1 MNVRQRVR
9 YMVLVSIV
17 VLAIGGY
24 GAFWSV
30 QRVNQLRDLQLETQA
45 TVARTY
51 QLLVDTSQVSSTAE
65 RLQPFFQRWQDSIQA
80 TDDGIRTV
88 TEHPALQQVEIDED
102 GVDSVRIGWENA
114 SELFSEATT
123 QLEQI
128 LSGEIRGII
137 TPTGIDNMA
146 FQLRQID
153 SSANTSVQD
162 QELAFIRTL
171 QRRMHNATVS
181 LNYFVTENLQSL
193 VENIETDTQEAVQQT
208 VYFTSTAVALLVV
221 VAMAGL
227 ITGTRF
233 LDTANRTLEA
243 HVRERTRSIQSLLD
257 FSGQGFLSFGRDFRI
272 RPEYSRECETI
283 FGEEIAGR
291 DVAEILYDTTQDRQE
306 FRDALRLVFDGTS
319 HPSVVFEL
327 LDETVQVG
335 GRTVRLDFRQIDPE
349 TVMCSLQD
357 ITEQQQLEARISEQN
372 ELRETLLAVVEHHSD
387 FTGLMEE
394 AQSVFSSLENA
405 VADGVPDSDGDAF
418 EQLLRRLHTFKANA
432 GFLKLRRTAQTTH
445 ELEQSIA
452 DSALLSE
459 TPPIA
464 EGVAALQAAYDADI
478 AMIEEHLG
486 SDWVS
491 PDQTVIVPRHRID
504 ALRDAIEAAGPATP
518 AVNDRLRELTM
529 VPVGAMESR
538 ISTLVRDLAR
548 QRGKRA
554 AVVECEVGDVAVD
567 LDVYPVIVDS
577 VTHLVRNM
585 VDHGI
590 ERPRQREDSG
600 KPQEGRIRMRAREDG
615 GAIRIDLEDDG
626 AGIDLEAVKR
636 RAVEQNLIETD
647 AEVDAA
653 ELVRLIF
660 RDGFSTASS
669 VSAVSGR
676 GEGLPAVRESLHSVR
691 GKLTIGT
698 RRGRGTRFTI
708 TIPQPHTERIAV

>member
-1 MNVRQRVR
+1 
-9 YMVLVSIV
+9 MVLASMV

-30 QRVNQLRDLQLETQA
+30 QRVNRLRDLQLETQA
-45 TVARTY
+45 TVARAY
-51 QLLVDTSQVSSTAE
+51 QLLVDTSQVSGTAE
-65 RLQPFFQRWQDSIQA
+65 RLGPFFQSWQESLRA
-80 TDDGIRTV
+80 TGDGIRTV
-88 TEHPALQQVEIDED
+88 TEHPALVDVEIDD
-102 GVDSVRIGWENA
+102 SVDSVRIGWENA
-114 SELFSEATT
+114 SQLFAEATD
-123 QLEQI
+123 QLQQI
-128 LSGEIRGII
+128 LSGEISGII

-146 FQLRQID
+146 FQLRRVD
-153 SSANTSVQD
+153 SSANRSVRD
-162 QELAFIRTL
+162 QELTFVRTL

-193 VENIETDTQEAVQQT
+193 VDNIETDTQEAVQQT
-208 VYFTSTAVALLVV
+208 VFVTSMAVGLLVIA
-221 VAMAGL
+221 AMAGL
-227 ITGTRF
+227 LTGTRF
-233 LDTANRTLEA
+233 LDTANRTLEE

-257 FSGQGFLSFGRDFRI
+257 FSGQGFLSFGDDFRI
-272 RPEYSRECETI
+272 RPEYSRECESI
-283 FGEEIAGR
+283 FGQEISGH
-291 DVAEILYDTTQDRQE
+291 DVAEILYDSSRDQQE

-319 HPSVVFEL
+319 NPSVVFEL
-327 LDETVQVG
+327 LDETVRVG
-335 GRTVRLDFRQIDPE
+335 DRTVRLDFRQIDSE

-357 ITEQQQLEARISEQN
+357 ISEQQQLEAKITEQN

-387 FTGLMEE
+387 FIGLMEE
-394 AQSVFSSLENA
+394 AQSVFSSLGRA
-405 VADGVPDSDGDAF
+405 VADGVPASDGDAF

-432 GFLKLRRTAQTTH
+432 GFLKLHRTAQTAH
-445 ELEQSIA
+445 DLEQSIA

-464 EGVAALQAAYDADI
+464 EGVAALQAAYHEDI
-478 AMIEEHLG
+478 AMVEEHLG

-491 PDQTVIVPRHRID
+491 PEETVIIPRHRID
-504 ALRDAIEAAGPATP
+504 ALQDAIETAGPVTP
-518 AVNDRLRELTM
+518 AVSDRLRELRM
-529 VPVGAMESR
+529 VPVRAMESR

-567 LDVYPVIVDS
+567 PDVYPVVVDS

-600 KPQEGRIRMRAREDG
+600 KPQEGRIRLRARKDG
-615 GAIRIDLEDDG
+615 DSIRIDLEDDG
-626 AGIDLEAVKR
+626 AGIDLEAVKK

-647 AEVDAA
+647 AEIDSS
-653 ELVRLIF
+653 ELVKLIF

-669 VSAVSGR
+669 VTAVSGR
-676 GEGLPAVRESLHSVR
+676 GEGLPAVRGSLHSVR

-708 TIPQPHTERIAV
+708 TIPQLHTERIAV